1 MRAVTQLLTA
11 ALLVATCRA
20 GYLGGYGGYAAAPAA
35 YAAAPAAYAAPAYA
49 AAPAIVKTAYAAPA
63 IVKAAAPAVDYYS
76 YPKYAYEYGVN
87 DPHTGD
93 VKRQW
98 EERDGDVVRGE
109 YSLLEPDGTTRT
121 VTYTADA
128 HNGFNAVVHRSG
140 PSTHPATPVA
150 VPAVAKY
157 VAAAPAIVKSVGYGG
172 YGYH

>member
-1 MRAVTQLLTA
+1 
-11 ALLVATCRA
+11 
-20 GYLGGYGGYAAAPAA
+20 GYLGGYAGYAAAPAA

-49 AAPAIVKTAYAAPA
+49 APAVVKTAYAAPA

-76 YPKYAYEYGVN
+76 YPKYAFEYGVN

-140 PSTHPATPVA
+140 PSAHPAPAPAVA

-157 VAAAPAIVKSVGYGG
+157 VAAAPAVVKSVGYGG